1 MWINLLKMLIKAVK
15 NDVILWQEVCRAC
28 CGGAIRLIT
37 GSTATKRTSDTRETA
52 CRGKFGSR
60 CSALYVRLV

>member
-15 NDVILWQEVCRAC
+15 NGVILWQGVCRAC
-28 CGGAIRLIT
+28 CTGAIRLII
-37 GSTATKRTSDTRETA
+37 TATKRTSDTRETA

-60 CSALYVRLV
+60 RSALYVRLV